1 MLPLKPMLAL
11 LAVPAFS
18 VLALQGTSGA
28 APSTTAPSDQKAVML
43 PASSI
48 DSALITPSLTK
59 PFRITRLVLPKKMIE
74 NGPSKNMFVYWQG
87 DPTFPV
93 TLYIAEPT
101 CAENVTCNSGHLTVL
116 HRNNPIEWHDLWKCV
131 GNVSSTMFNYNFW
144 MVDAKGAKTQKVP
157 ADVLCTE

>member
-1 MLPLKPMLAL
+1 MLSLKRVLAL
-11 LAVPAFS
+11 LAVPAVS
-18 VLALQGTSGA
+18 LIPLQGTSGA
-28 APSTTAPSDQKAVML
+28 AAKAATSSKQKTVTVAGRLTTSAFISTN
-43 PASSI
+43 
-48 DSALITPSLTK
+48 LTK

-93 TLYIAEPT
+93 TMYIAEPT
-101 CAENVTCNSGHLTVL
+101 CAENVTCNSGHLTIL

-144 MVDAKGAKTQKVP
+144 MVDAKGVKTQKVP